1 MKSGLYI
8 TIGLLISIFSFAQ
21 KGGKYKLWYD
31 KPAKQWVEALPVGN
45 GNLAA
50 MVYGDPYQEKLQLNE
65 GTFWSGGP
73 SRNDNPDAP
82 KVLDSIRYYLFN
94 GNYKEPRFLLIKD

>member
-1 MKSGLYI
+1 M

-45 GNLAA
+45 GNIAA

-65 GTFWSGGP
+65 GTFWSGAFP
-73 SRNDNPDAP
+73 Q
-82 KVLDSIRYYLFN
+82 
-94 GNYKEPRFLLIKD
+94 